1 MRYDAV
7 FLDVDKTLLWVDV
20 DVEGYVEDLEPYSTN
35 GTLTVEEAC
44 EPLLE
49 SLHTHISQNINYPT
63 EEELAGFRR
72 ENARKTAAALGLDAP
87 TDVLTEVLERRLIFR
102 PYPESEDVMEKLVEM
117 SLPLYVVSNWDVAL
131 EGVLEDLGWICY
143 FDGIVASAKVG
154 SEKPERAI
162 FEEALRLAGLEERRD
177 RVVHVG
183 NDPISDIEGAISSGI
198 DAVLIDREGGLKA
211 PEAIATLPDL
221 RGLPA
226 FVGGPGTW

>member
-1 MRYDAV
+1 VRYDAV

-63 EEELAGFRR
+63 KEELAEFRR
-72 ENARKTAAALGLDAP
+72 ENARKTAEALGLDAP
-87 TDVLTEVLERRLIFR
+87 TDVLKEVLERRLIFR
-102 PYPESEDVMEKLVEM
+102 PYPESEEVMEELLAIG
-117 SLPLYVVSNWDVAL
+117 LPLFVVSNWDVAL
-131 EGVLEDLGWICY
+131 EGVLENLGWVRY

-162 FEEALRLAGLEERRD
+162 FEEGLRLAGFAERRD

-183 NDPISDIEGAISSGI
+183 NDPVSDVEGAISAGI
-198 DAVLIDREGGLKA
+198 DAVLIDREGDLQG
-211 PEAIATLPDL
+211 PEAIVTLPDL

-226 FVGGPGTW
+226 FLRS

>member
-1 MRYDAV
+1 VRYDAV

-63 EEELAGFRR
+63 KEELAEFRR
-72 ENARKTAAALGLDAP
+72 ENARKTAEALGLDAP
-87 TDVLTEVLERRLIFR
+87 TDVLKEVLERRLIFR
-102 PYPESEDVMEKLVEM
+102 PYPESEEVMEELLAIG
-117 SLPLYVVSNWDVAL
+117 LPLFVVSNWDVAL
-131 EGVLEDLGWICY
+131 EGVLENLGWVRY

-154 SEKPERAI
+154 SEKPEGAI
-162 FEEALRLAGLEERRD
+162 FEEALRLAGLAVRRD

-183 NDPISDIEGAISSGI
+183 NDPVSDVEGAISAGI
-198 DAVLIDREGGLKA
+198 DAVLIDREGDLQG
-211 PEAIATLPDL
+211 PEAIVTLPDL

-226 FVGGPGTW
+226 FLRS

>member
-1 MRYDAV
+1 VRYDAV

-63 EEELAGFRR
+63 KEELAEFRR
-72 ENARKTAAALGLDAP
+72 ENARKTVEALGLDAP
-87 TDVLTEVLERRLIFR
+87 TDVLKEVLERRLIFR
-102 PYPESEDVMEKLVEM
+102 PYPESEEVMEELLAIG
-117 SLPLYVVSNWDVAL
+117 LPLFVVSNWDVAL
-131 EGVLEDLGWICY
+131 EGVLENLGWVRY

-162 FEEALRLAGLEERRD
+162 FEEALRLAGLAERRD

-183 NDPISDIEGAISSGI
+183 NDPVSDVEGAISSGI
-198 DAVLIDREGGLKA
+198 DAVLIDREGDLEG
-211 PEAIATLPDL
+211 PEAIVTLPNL

-226 FVGGPGTW
+226 FLRS